1 LNLTPLFMKVALL
14 GAEWVL
20 WLLLILSA
28 VSITIAV
35 EKALFFYKA
44 RLNLLDVS
52 RQFQKIL
59 YSEGPQEARAFLG
72 RHAQSPQVRVVLAA
86 MDETDGGKEAM
97 ENAITAQQTMER
109 ARMERYLGF
118 LSTLGNNAPFIGLF
132 GTVLGIMGAFYKL
145 HVNIV
150 GGTSVVMKDIS
161 EALVATAAGLFVA
174 IPAVIFN
181 NIFRQRVRRVLG
193 DVSILSSI
201 LFNYTAAQAGKKEIT
216 VD

>member
-1 LNLTPLFMKVALL
+1 MNLTPLLMKVALL

-28 VSITIAV
+28 LSITIAV

-59 YSEGPQEARAFLG
+59 HSEGPGEARAFLG
-72 RHAQSPQVRVVLAA
+72 RHARSPQVRVVLAA
-86 MDETDGGKEAM
+86 MDEADGGQEAM
-97 ENAITAQQTMER
+97 EHAITAQQTMER

-145 HVNIV
+145 HINIV

-181 NIFRQRVRRVLG
+181 NIFRQRIRRVLG

-201 LFNYTAAQAGKKEIT
+201 LLSYTAARAGKKEIT

>member
-1 LNLTPLFMKVALL
+1 VELTPLIMKVALL

-28 VSITIAV
+28 VSFTIAV
-35 EKALFFYKA
+35 EQALYFYKS
-44 RLNLLDVS
+44 RLQVLEVS
-52 RQFQKIL
+52 DRFQKTL
-59 YSEGPQEARAFLG
+59 YRDGLDSARKLLKDKEN
-72 RHAQSPQVRVVLAA
+72 SPQARIVLAGL
-86 MDETDGGKEAM
+86 DEASTGKEAV
-97 ENAITAQQTMER
+97 ENAMTARQTVEK
-109 ARMERYLGF
+109 ARMERYLNF

-161 EALVATAAGLFVA
+161 EALVATAVGLFVA

-181 NIFRQRVRRVLG
+181 NIFRQKIRRTLADVNVLG
-193 DVSILSSI
+193 SI
-201 LFNYTAAQAGKKEIT
+201 LFNYLESGKTKEIS

>member
-1 LNLTPLFMKVALL
+1 MKVALL

-20 WLLLILSA
+20 WLLLVLSA

-35 EKALFFYKA
+35 EKALYFYRS
-44 RLNLLDVS
+44 RLRVLEVS
-52 RQFQKIL
+52 DRFQKAL
-59 YSEGPQEARAFLG
+59 YRDGLDSARKLMKEHD
-72 RHAQSPQVRVVLAA
+72 RSPQARIVLAGL
-86 MDETDGGKEAM
+86 DEASTGKEAM
-97 ENAITAQQTMER
+97 ENAMTARQTVEK
-109 ARMERYLGF
+109 ARMERYLNF

-161 EALVATAAGLFVA
+161 EALVATAVGLFVA

-181 NIFRQRVRRVLG
+181 NIFRQKIKRTLG
-193 DVSILSSI
+193 DVNVLGSI
-201 LFNYTAAQAGKKEIT
+201 LFNYLESGKSKEIS

>member
-1 LNLTPLFMKVALL
+1 MDLTSLLMKVALL

-28 VSITIAV
+28 ISITIAI
-35 EKALFFYKA
+35 EKALFFYKSS
-44 RLNLLDVS
+44 VPVIEIS
-52 RQFQKIL
+52 EKFQEIL
-59 YSEGPQEARAFLG
+59 YSDGPDSARKFLQK
-72 RHAQSPQVRVVLAA
+72 HDQSPQVRILLAGLDEESIGETAIGNA
-86 MDETDGGKEAM
+86 ML
-97 ENAITAQQTMER
+97 
-109 ARMERYLGF
+109 ARRSIEKNKMERYLNF

-145 HVNIV
+145 HINII

-181 NIFRQRVRRVLG
+181 NIFRQRIKKTLS
-193 DVSILSSI
+193 DVNILSSI
-201 LFNYTAAQAGKKEIT
+201 LFNYIESRKQKET
-216 VD
+216 SVD